1 MDLLALGVME
11 HAVLLLLARQA
22 SSEEIKTSTF
32 PKDLPPEM
40 CSSYKICTG
49 KCGSENEGKS
59 KY

>member
-40 CSSYKICTG
+40 CSSYKMG
-49 KCGSENEGKS
+49 WSRKVQNL
-59 KY
+59 